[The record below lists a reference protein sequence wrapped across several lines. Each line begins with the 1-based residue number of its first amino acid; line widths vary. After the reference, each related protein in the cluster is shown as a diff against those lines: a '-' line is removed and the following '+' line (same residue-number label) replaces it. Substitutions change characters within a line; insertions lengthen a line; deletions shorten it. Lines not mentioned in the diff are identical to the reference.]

1 MGDYLELKDLNAYK
15 YARQYSRLAWGTYQ
29 ELDWKQKKIIGD
41 QMIRSVDSVGAN
53 IAEGYGRFHYL
64 DKNKFYYNA
73 RGSLLE
79 TQHWFGLMRE
89 REIINQSQFK
99 KFEVLSE
106 NIGKCLN
113 GLISKQYNLNQKS

>member
-1 MGDYLELKDLNAYK
+1 MNGYIELKDLNAYK
-15 YARQYSRLAWGTYQ
+15 HARTCSRLAWGIYQ
-29 ELDWKQKKIIGD
+29 QFDWETRKVVGH
-41 QMIRSVDSVGAN
+41 QMIRSADSVGAN

-79 TQHWFGLMRE
+79 VQHWFGLMRE
-89 REIINQSQFK
+89 RGNIDQEQFD
-99 KFEVLSE
+99 ELTTITS

-113 GLISKQYNLNQKS
+113 GLITVQFRRHKNT